1 MSVRKRKWVDAKGS
15 SRASWVV
22 HVKHKHPDGS
32 VQNIR
37 KTSPVQ
43 TRRGAEQ
50 YEREIRRALAEGSLR
65 TRPRDSA
72 QLTLAEFIPVFLQE
86 HGVAGGL
93 RPRYIRAQQIEL
105 TNHAAPVIGNVR
117 VAELGSKHF
126 GLVKRAMLGA
136 DAYSPKTV
144 NNVLGTLAC
153 LVRFW
158 YEREGLDAPAFKAGL
173 LKQDEVEPHVCSPGA
188 YARMIEAAADIGP
201 EALALLLLMGDA
213 GLRQGEVRGL
223 KIGDI
228 VLEKPAS
235 IRVQRAMSID
245 GDEHSPKGRRNRT
258 VPMTARLREALAE
271 HVLGRP
277 AFGLTWVL
285 ARDDGS
291 PLTTSCVQVRLAS
304 IEAVAGIEGT
314 GRSHHLRHLFVTELA
329 AANVPARVIQ
339 ELAGHRDL
347 KTTLRYMHLQ
357 EGQAH
362 AAISE
367 LERRQAGAHT
377 EHTEIASL
385 HGRGP
390 TRKKRASGLR
400 RGRA

>member
-1 MSVRKRKWVDAKGS
+1 MSVRKRKWVDAKGNQ
-15 SRASWVV
+15 RESWMV
-22 HVKHKHPDGS
+22 HVKHTYPDGS
-32 VQNIR
+32 VQNVR

-50 YEREIRRALAEGSLR
+50 YERELRRALVDGSLLAK
-65 TRPRDSA
+65 PRDA
-72 QLTLAEFIPVFLQE
+72 GRMTLAEFVDVFLRE
-86 HGVAGGL
+86 HGEAGGL
-93 RPRYIRAQQIEL
+93 RPRYIRAQRIEL
-105 TNHAAPVIGNVR
+105 TKHVAPVIGSIR
-117 VAELGSKHF
+117 VADLGSKHF

-153 LVRFW
+153 MVRFW
-158 YEREGLDAPAFKAGL
+158 YEREGLDAPAIKAGL

-188 YARMIEAAADIGP
+188 YARMIEAARGIGP

-223 KIGDI
+223 KVGDL
-228 VLEKPAS
+228 VLEPPAS
-235 IRVQRAMSID
+235 IRVQRALSID
-245 GDEHSPKGRRNRT
+245 GEVHSPKGRRNRT
-258 VPMTARLREALAE
+258 VPLTARLRDTLAE
-271 HVLGRP
+271 HVIGRP
-277 AFGLTWVL
+277 AFGLAWVF

-291 PLTTSCVQVRLAS
+291 PLTTSCVQVMLAR
-304 IEAVAGIEGT
+304 IESVAALEGT

-357 EGQAH
+357 EGQTH
-362 AAISE
+362 AAIGE

-377 EHTEIASL
+377 EHTEIRSL
-385 HGRGP
+385 HGRGSKP
-390 TRKKRASGLR
+390 RKRASGLR